1 MKSFRVQLLIAALV
15 VICGI
20 SLMGLIYIVFGK
32 PDVVINPGV
41 VVSSPSPVSA
51 PVMQMRSSR
60 NFTSRSIAHPH
71 ATTVHT
77 VSTPTATPAITMQT
91 IGNVYESRKAQVHI
105 VGGGAEYRTEPINYS
120 SQQRGVQQTAVMP
133 MTTFV
138 ALASV
143 RQVAAPAAAEA
154 PAMAQLASG
163 PRHAPGP
170 PTNTDLQELD
180 QLVEHSMPV
189 GGMSLLAVFALIY
202 ILRINKRKKAWQTNE
217 R

>member
-154 PAMAQLASG
+154 PAMARMASG
-163 PRHAPGP
+163 PNRAPGP
-170 PTNTDLQELD
+170 PTTDHLDEID
-180 QLVEHSMPV
+180 QLVEHSPV
-189 GGMSLLAVFALIY
+189 GEPLVLVLMAGLYAIV
-202 ILRINKRKKAWQTNE
+202 RKRKEDAK
-217 R
+217 